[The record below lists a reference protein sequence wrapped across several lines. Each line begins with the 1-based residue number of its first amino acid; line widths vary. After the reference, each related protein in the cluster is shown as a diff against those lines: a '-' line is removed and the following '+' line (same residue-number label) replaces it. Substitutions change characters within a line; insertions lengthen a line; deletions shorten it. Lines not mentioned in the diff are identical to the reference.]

1 MTDARLLLISPAE
14 DFPRAV
20 ARQVLDAH
28 RNALP
33 DLSGLTLVVPQA
45 ALATALRIALV
56 QEAGGALLMPRV
68 LTLSALAA
76 PETPPASALACQMRL
91 AEAVSRFRF
100 LFPGQAPLRVA
111 EALYTLFDELERESV
126 TLPDDEAELEAL
138 LQKGYGAAA
147 ALPALSREAQ
157 IVHRLHRA
165 FREELGNRAPAVA
178 EREALARTLAQWP
191 AEAPLWFVG
200 FDTLTRSDAAA
211 IRTSLALPQARFVAQ
226 GASGRAAQALRSLV
240 DSLGLGLEEDAPRT
254 GRSRWLSA
262 AFAPEPSA
270 LTRAE
275 TLRGE
280 TLDLGDLAIVTATD
294 PEHEA
299 QCADFAVRE
308 ALLAGAKRIIVVSD
322 DRRLAR
328 RLRARLERAGIALT
342 DAGGWALST
351 SRAAAA
357 LDAWLD
363 CVELDF
369 PLRLFM
375 ALLKSGLIDGGRDWA
390 DALEPRAYRHMVIAG
405 SASWRQLLEPAET
418 ARWANL
424 QHATRAFGSLSGS
437 APAAGHAEAL
447 LQSLDRL
454 GLSDAL
460 AADVAGARVLARV
473 QELRDALAATGLQL
487 SWRAFRA
494 LLDRVLEDSTFP
506 SASGAAGAVQ
516 LLTLAQTQGL
526 AADAVILT
534 GATAKLFAPVAT
546 PFFNRGVRRELGLP
560 AAGARQAL
568 TLARLVR
575 LLEAAPRVRVLLS
588 PEEAGEE
595 ATLAPPLA
603 ALDAFGAAAGH
614 PLREDVEL
622 AERASRAEV
631 AADSSLPGVAQRAAP
646 AATPALL
653 AEPLFAN
660 DHQRLVECPYAFHA
674 ATALGLEAL
683 KEPDDPAGRD
693 EYGRRVHR
701 ILCAFER
708 QTEALP
714 PPYDGPRDE
723 AARPA
728 IEAHLATL
736 AQAVF
741 AADLAARPLARFWA
755 TEFATAIPWLARQLT
770 ASPAE
775 RVEVERKL
783 SADRDGWTLAGRA
796 DRIEYT
802 AEAARLVDYKTGR
815 SASAAEIAAGEAV
828 QLPHYALLAGTVH
841 AAEYWSLR
849 DQRVTALDGEALEA
863 LLPLVSARL
872 GQLAAGLARGAALPA
887 HGEEAVCARCDF
899 IGVCRRMDLP

>member
-1 MTDARLLLISPAE
+1 MLE
-14 DFPRAV
+14 
-20 ARQVLDAH
+20 AH
-28 RNALP
+28 RAALP
-33 DLSGLTLVVPQA
+33 DLTGVTLVVPQA
-45 ALATALRIALV
+45 ALAAALRVALV

-68 LTLSALAA
+68 LTLRALAA
-76 PETPPASALACQMRL
+76 PDTPPASALACQMRL

-111 EALYTLFDELERESV
+111 EALYTLFDELEREAV
-126 TLPDDEAELEAL
+126 TLPEDEAELEAL

-147 ALPALSREAQ
+147 AMPALSREAQ

-165 FREELGNRAPAVA
+165 FREELGDRAPAVA
-178 EREALARTLAQWP
+178 EREALARTLARWP
-191 AEAPLWFVG
+191 AETPLWFVG
-200 FDTLTRSDAAA
+200 FDTLTRSEAAA
-211 IRTSLALPQARFVAQ
+211 IRSSLALPHTRFVTQ
-226 GASGRAAQALRSLV
+226 GASGRAAIALHALLE
-240 DSLGLGLEEDAPRT
+240 SLGLGAEERAPVGDR
-254 GRSRWLSA
+254 GQWLST
-262 AFAPEPSA
+262 AFALELSA
-270 LTRAE
+270 HARAA
-275 TLRGE
+275 TLRGRA
-280 TLDLGDLAIVTATD
+280 LDLGDLALIHAAD

-299 QCADFAVRE
+299 QCADLAVRE
-308 ALLAGAKRIIVVSD
+308 ALLAGARRITVVSD

-369 PLRLFM
+369 PLRPFM
-375 ALLKSGLIDGGRDWA
+375 ALLKSGLIEGGRDWA
-390 DALEPRAYRHMVIAG
+390 DALEPRAYRRMVIAG
-405 SASWRQLLEPAET
+405 GASWRELLEPAET

-424 QHATRAFGSLSGS
+424 QHAARVFGSLGGS

-460 AADVAGARVLARV
+460 AADVAGARVLARL

-494 LLDRVLEDSTFP
+494 LLDRVLEDANFP
-506 SASGAAGAVQ
+506 SASGTADAVQ

-534 GATAKLFAPVAT
+534 GATARLFTPAAT

-568 TLARLVR
+568 TLARLTR

-603 ALDAFGAAAGH
+603 ALVAFGAAADH
-614 PLREDVEL
+614 PLPEDLDL

-631 AADSSLPGVAQRAAP
+631 AADSPLPSAATRSAP
-646 AATPALL
+646 AATAALL
-653 AEPLFAN
+653 AAPLFAH

-683 KEPDDPAGRD
+683 KEPDDPVGRD
-693 EYGRRVHR
+693 EFGRRVHR

-714 PPYDGPRDE
+714 PPYAGPREDAE
-723 AARPA
+723 RPA

-741 AADLAARPLARFWA
+741 AADLAERPLARFWA
-755 TEFATAIPWLARQLT
+755 AEFAAAIPWLARQLT
-770 ASPAE
+770 AKPAE
-775 RVEVERKL
+775 RVEVEQKL
-783 SADRDGWTLAGRA
+783 SAERDGWTLAGRA
-796 DRIEYT
+796 DRIEYV
-802 AEAARLVDYKTGR
+802 AEGARLVDYKTGR
-815 SASAAEIAAGEAV
+815 SATAAEIAAGEAV

-841 AAEYWSLR
+841 AAEYWSLKDR
-849 DQRVTALDGEALEA
+849 RVTGLDREALEA

-872 GQLAAGLARGAALPA
+872 GQLVAELARGAPLPA
-887 HGEEAVCARCDF
+887 HGEEAVCAHCDF
-899 IGVCRRMDLP
+899 IGVCRRLDLP